1 MKNVMGVTWVVVLMS
16 LSSIVTAKN
25 ELDIVTSVTVNMI
38 NLDLDLTERVSL
50 GAVKRKQ
57 TSPEL
62 QGIDIGVSV
71 LDDKLYYGFTTQ
83 TTGRSVADYKEDN
96 SGTITDSS
104 QINDRSSF
112 SVFAGYRVFDS
123 GSVYLGL
130 SKGTS
135 TFGDQLSFD
144 EEGPF
149 VGLRY
154 SFRLGAT
161 SSLSLDASYSNLQT
175 SIFLKDDD
183 YFNAGSNNEDGHN
196 IDTDTTGFSYS
207 LTWIKS
213 LDRGRSF
220 FIRLKAKDFDVE
232 SGTAS
237 IVDGAS
243 NTGTATITGTQKVTS
258 LNFGVAF

>member
-1 MKNVMGVTWVVVLMS
+1 MKNIMGKVWVVLLMC
-16 LSSIVTAKN
+16 LSSTVIAKN
-25 ELDIVTSVTVNMI
+25 DLDIVTSVTVNMI
-38 NLDLDLTERVSL
+38 NMELDITDTISL
-50 GAVKRKQ
+50 GAVKRKK

-71 LDDKLYYGFTTQ
+71 LADKLYYGFTTQ
-83 TTGRSVADYKEDN
+83 TTGRSVADYTEN
-96 SGTITDSS
+96 NTGSITESS

-112 SVFAGYRVFDS
+112 SVFAGYHLYDN

-135 TFGDQLSFD
+135 TYGDQLSFD
-144 EEGPF
+144 EDGPF
-149 VGLRY
+149 IGARY

-161 SSLSLDASYSNLQT
+161 SSITFDASYSNLQT

-183 YFNAGSNNEDGHN
+183 YFNAGSNNTDGHN

-232 SGTAS
+232 SGSAS

-243 NTGTATITGTQKVTS
+243 NLGTATITGSQKLTS